1 MALSRKG
8 LVFLEAARGAT
19 IVKANPQVPF
29 ADPDVM
35 QYAKEIAQDERNHV
49 SFIRAA
55 LQSFGATPAARPVI
69 DLRDSWNALAQA
81 AGLGSS
87 FDPFANDLNFLL
99 GSFVFEDVGVTA
111 YSGAAPLLKTNG
123 VIAAA
128 AGILAVE
135 AYHAGIIRTTLFNYH
150 DASVNDAVQ
159 KISDTRDALDNA
171 KDDDQGIIL
180 NGEANLVPTDGNSL
194 AFARAAQ
201 EVLNIVY
208 FAQNVP
214 RGGFF
219 PNGINAGTKALESIR
234 SPTAKAAT
242 ARTALPF
249 FYGERRDQICCSG
262 LTQSSRRRSFGWP
275 DAIH

>member
-1 MALSRKG
+1 
-8 LVFLEAARGAT
+8 
-19 IVKANPQVPF
+19 
-29 ADPDVM
+29 M

-111 YSGAAPLLKTNG
+111 YSGAAPLLKTSG

-219 PNGINAGTKALESIR
+219 PNGINAGTK
-234 SPTAKAAT
+234 
-242 ARTALPF
+242 
-249 FYGERRDQICCSG
+249 
-262 LTQSSRRRSFGWP
+262 
-275 DAIH
+275 H